1 MIFAD
6 KQLAVENMN
15 MDTQGVPVQ
24 TRTFRYMLCL
34 MVLLACVWNRA
45 GHGAEYLPFVLGA
58 PFLGLQPLQLDDS
71 DRKWL
76 DEHKQLR
83 VGISIADYEP
93 IDITSD
99 RNRYQGLSAD
109 YLSLISAKLGIP
121 MRVSGFAKREQA
133 VAALLAGEIDLLS
146 SATGYERGMPGLVFT
161 RDYLPDQSVA
171 VGRGD
176 DHTLGTS
183 LAGKRIALLDGYAD
197 ADVVHRVYPQSTVIL
212 APTLFSAMEALAQG
226 DVDAFVGNEV
236 IARSYN
242 ALRPYLGLQI
252 RFESLLPAGGF
263 AFATRQDD
271 GRLLGLLN
279 RALGDLDDSVSREIQ
294 GRWTVGLGAD
304 VQRQQIHLSA
314 DERQWVSRHSQVM
327 VASTLHPPYIYK
339 DASGQWQG
347 LNIDI
352 LKRISRMTGLKFVHQ
367 TMPSTQAA
375 LDTLASGAADMNTT
389 LAETPGRRAILDFSY
404 AYGGNS
410 WVYVIRADNT
420 SSVSLGEMSGKVLAM
435 PAGHALLEYIR
446 SNYPDVQ
453 LKLVPTYADARRLVE
468 SGQAEATI
476 QNEAG
481 AWMAAPGILKVGR
494 GVEGKWS
501 PDRFAVIKTE
511 PELLSIL
518 NKALDEF
525 PVAEMRAI
533 RMKWLGAMMAQP
545 TLLQRIPFWVYWLLA
560 LALLVGLVSLI
571 WSSRLKLQIHHRL
584 RAEAQ
589 LSDQLAFKRALF
601 DGIPNPIYVR
611 DIQGRLISCNRSYE
625 ECFGI
630 SFEQMNGRR
639 LIDVDLIP
647 RETAELMHAD
657 YMSLLQTQEPV
668 FVDRSM
674 VLGGRAIEAWQWTVP
689 FHSANGQLQGLLGGW
704 IDITERKRLERE
716 LTLAQE
722 QAEQANRAKSVFLA
736 NMSHDI
742 RTPVSAIVGLLEL
755 EREHILLRGGTPS
768 EALEVA
774 HRSAR
779 ELVELIGESLDLAK
793 IESGQLQLSTVV
805 TELQPL
811 LDGVYQLFEV
821 QARERGLQF
830 VLHRDPQVAE
840 VYWVDPLRLRQ
851 ILHNLVSNALKFTS
865 QGSVTIHVSTRSDDQ
880 TPAGLRIDVID
891 TGMGMTPEQQA
902 HVFRPFAQ
910 ADEQT
915 ARQFGGSGLGLSIC
929 KQLVELMGGEISF
942 TSALGEGT
950 RVRFDLPVMAA
961 EAFVTPPPLPDRP
974 LAAETPLRVLV
985 ADDLSATRLVLTGQL
1000 ELLGHQVTAVDS
1012 GEAALALWRKDYFD
1026 VLITDCNMPGMDG
1039 YELTKTLRAIERS
1052 EQCAARPIIGCT
1064 ANAMHEERARCEEAE
1079 MDALLIKPVSLTQLA
1094 EKLEEVMPSTEPG
1107 ARQFEIQVLHHMTQA
1122 NAAQIQKMLAELWRN
1137 LRQEREILEPA
1148 IAARD
1153 WETLSASL
1161 HRLKGVA
1168 GLIDAVPLA
1177 KACAQL
1183 DSNVRAQAPDLADST
1198 WQMLDATL
1206 HALSQSLETHL
1217 EEVPAL

>member
-1 MIFAD
+1 
-6 KQLAVENMN
+6 

-24 TRTFRYMLCL
+24 TRTLRYMLCTL
-34 MVLLACVWNRA
+34 LLLACVWNRA

-58 PFLGLQPLQLDDS
+58 PFLNLQPLRLDDP

-76 DEHKQLR
+76 DEHAQLR

-121 MRVSGFAKREQA
+121 VRVSGFAKREHA
-133 VAALLAGEIDLLS
+133 VAALLAGKIDLIS
-146 SATGYERGMPGLVFT
+146 SATGYERGMPGLAFT
-161 RDYLPDQSVA
+161 RDYLQDRSVA

-183 LAGKRIALLDGYAD
+183 LEGKRIALLDGYAD
-197 ADVVHRVYPQSTVIL
+197 ADVVHRVYPQSTVLL

-252 RFESLLPAGGF
+252 RFESLLPPGGF
-263 AFATRQDD
+263 AFATRKED
-271 GRLLGLLN
+271 GKLLGLLN

-304 VQRQQIHLSA
+304 VQGRRIRLSA
-314 DERQWVSRHSQVM
+314 DERQWVSRHSQVT
-327 VASTLHPPYIYK
+327 VASTLHPPYIYQ
-339 DASGQWQG
+339 DAGGHWQG

-352 LKRISRMTGLKFVHQ
+352 LNRISRMTGLKFVHQ
-367 TMPSTQAA
+367 AMPSTQAA
-375 LDTLASGAADMNTT
+375 LDTLASGEADMNTT
-389 LAETPGRRAILDFSY
+389 LADTAERRTILDFSY

-410 WVYVIRADNT
+410 WVYVVRADNK
-420 SSVSLGEMSGKVLAM
+420 SSVSLAEMSGKVLAM
-435 PAGHALLEYIR
+435 PASHALLEFIR
-446 SNYPDVQ
+446 TDYPDVQ
-453 LKLVPTYADARRLVE
+453 LRLVPTYADARQLVE
-468 SGQAEATI
+468 TGQAEATI

-481 AWMAAPGILKVGR
+481 AWMSPPDGLKVGR
-494 GVEGKWS
+494 SVEGKWS

-533 RMKWLGAMMAQP
+533 RMRWLGAMLAQP
-545 TLLQRIPFWVYWLLA
+545 TLLQRIPSWLYWLLA

-611 DIQGRLISCNRSYE
+611 DIQGRLVSCNRSYE
-625 ECFGI
+625 ESFGI
-630 SFEQMNGRR
+630 SYEQMNGRR

-674 VLGGRAIEAWQWTVP
+674 VLGGHPIEAWQWTVP
-689 FHSANGQLQGLLGGW
+689 FHSADGQLQGLLGGW

-716 LTLAQE
+716 LTLARK
-722 QAEQANRAKSVFLA
+722 QAEQANRAKSTFLA

-742 RTPVSAIVGLLEL
+742 RTPLSAIVGLLEL
-755 EREHILLRGGTPS
+755 EREHTLLRGGAPS
-768 EALEVA
+768 EGLEVA
-774 HRSAR
+774 RRSAR

-793 IESGQLQLSTVV
+793 IESGQMQLSTVV
-805 TELQPL
+805 TSLQPL
-811 LDGVYQLFEV
+811 LNGVYQLFEV
-821 QARERGLQF
+821 QARERGLQLT
-830 VLHRDPQVAE
+830 LHRDPQVAE
-840 VYWVDPLRLRQ
+840 AYWVDPLRLRQ
-851 ILHNLVSNALKFTS
+851 ILHNLIGNALKFTS
-865 QGSVTIHVSTRSDDQ
+865 QGAVTIHVGTRPDGQ
-880 TPAGLRIDVID
+880 TPPGLRFEVVDS
-891 TGMGMTPEQQA
+891 GMGMSAEQQGR
-902 HVFRPFAQ
+902 VFRPFAQ
-910 ADEQT
+910 ADAQT

-929 KQLVELMGGEISF
+929 KQLVELMDGEISV

-961 EAFVTPPPLPDRP
+961 HASLTPQPPPDRP
-974 LAAETPLRVLV
+974 RAAATALRILV

-1000 ELLGHQVTAVDS
+1000 ELLGHQVIAVDS
-1012 GEAALALWRKDYFD
+1012 GEAALQRWRNDYFD
-1026 VLITDCNMPGMDG
+1026 ALITDCNMPGMDG
-1039 YELTKTLRAIERS
+1039 YELTRTLRDIERL
-1052 EQCAARPIIGCT
+1052 EQWVSRPIIGCT
-1064 ANAMHEERARCEEAE
+1064 ANAMHEERGRCEEAG
-1079 MDALLIKPVSLTQLA
+1079 MDALLIKPVSLAQLA
-1094 EKLEEVMPSTEPG
+1094 EKLEEVVPSKEAA
-1107 ARQFEIQVLHHMTQA
+1107 ARQFNIQVLHHMTQA
-1122 NAAQIQKMLAELWRN
+1122 NESQIQKMLAELWKN

-1148 IAARD
+1148 VAVRD
-1153 WETLSASL
+1153 WKTLSACL

-1168 GLIDAVPLA
+1168 CLIDAVPLA
-1177 KACAQL
+1177 RACAQL
-1183 DSNVRAQAPDLADST
+1183 DSDVRARAPGPIDSA
-1198 WQMLDATL
+1198 WQLLDATL
-1206 HALSQSLETHL
+1206 QALSQSLETHL
-1217 EEVPAL
+1217 DEVPAL